1 MAVQNQDETFENFE
15 FNFLFFESVLT
26 SDNTDPN
33 KNFLNDKLQL
43 IDSPYYFSAENFITI
58 SG

>member
-15 FNFLFFESVLT
+15 FNFLSFESVLT